1 MTDLRTNLILAF
13 DTMRNHRLRTALT
26 VLGLTM
32 GVAVLIM
39 VVTLILGANIYVEDK
54 IANLGTNV
62 FRIGKMPFTSTSHDE
77 YKKAIRHTD
86 IRIADVEGLKARC
99 PLCADIGAN
108 AQSSVTVRYQNQEL
122 NDVSFRGQT
131 ASMIDIGNLVVE
143 RGRFFT
149 DSEDRHGAGVC
160 VIGDELT
167 EELFPNVDPIGKTIR
182 VGPEPLL
189 VIGTFERIGSV
200 LGQNQDSF
208 IVVPLHT
215 MFRMR
220 GSRFSLTIEVKTGPE
235 EGAFEKTI
243 NQAWGAMRVQR
254 GLGGKREDDFY
265 FGTAAAY
272 MALWE
277 SISASFFFVF
287 ISVSSI
293 AAIVGG
299 IVIMN
304 IMLVSV
310 TERTKEVGVRRACG
324 ANRGDILRQFL
335 AESVVQA
342 ALGGVLGVG
351 IGVIAAFLV
360 TRFSNFPAAVEWWVA
375 ALGVALASTVGIFFG
390 LYPAMKAA
398 DLDPVEALRS
408 E

>member
-1 MTDLRTNLILAF
+1 MTDLRTNLVLAF

-39 VVTLILGANIYVEDK
+39 VVTLILGANSYVEDK

-77 YKKAIRHTD
+77 YRRAIRHPD
-86 IRIADVEGLKARC
+86 IRMADVEGLKARC
-99 PLCADIGAN
+99 PLCADVGAN
-108 AQSSVTVRYQNQEL
+108 AKSTVTVRRKNQEL
-122 NDVSFRGQT
+122 TDVSFRGQT

-160 VIGDELT
+160 VIGDELV
-167 EELFPNVDPIGKTIR
+167 EELFPNLDPIGKTIR

-243 NQAWGAMRVQR
+243 NQAWGAMRAQR
-254 GLGGKREDDFY
+254 GLGGKREDNFY

-304 IMLVSV
+304 IMLAVTRHRTHQGGRGAACLRGEPRRYPPSVSGR
-310 TERTKEVGVRRACG
+310 ERRAGGARRCAGSRDRRHCG
-324 ANRGDILRQFL
+324 IPGDAFFKFSGPR
-335 AESVVQA
+335 SS
-342 ALGGVLGVG
+342 GGWP
-351 IGVIAAFLV
+351 
-360 TRFSNFPAAVEWWVA
+360 RW
-375 ALGVALASTVGIFFG
+375 
-390 LYPAMKAA
+390 
-398 DLDPVEALRS
+398 ALRS
-408 E
+408 PRRSGYSSASTRP

>member
-1 MTDLRTNLILAF
+1 MTNVGTNLVLAF

-39 VVTLILGANIYVEDK
+39 VITLILGANTYVEDK

-62 FRIGKMPFTSTSHDE
+62 FRIGKMPFTSTSRDE
-77 YKKAIRHTD
+77 YRRAIRHPK
-86 IRIADVEGLKARC
+86 ISMADVEGLRARC
-99 PLCADIGAN
+99 PLCTDVGAN
-108 AQSSVTVRYQNQEL
+108 ASSRVTVRYKNQEL
-122 NDVSFRGQT
+122 TDVSLRGQT
-131 ASMIDIGNLVVE
+131 ANMIDIGNVVVE

-149 DSEDRHGAGVC
+149 DAEDRHGAAVC
-160 VIGDELT
+160 VIGDELS
-167 EELFPNVDPIGKTIR
+167 EQLFPNVESIGKTIR
-182 VGPEPLL
+182 VGHKTLMI
-189 VIGTFERIGSV
+189 IGTFERIGSV
-200 LGQNQDSF
+200 LGENQDSF
-208 IVVPLHT
+208 LVIPLNTFFH
-215 MFRMR
+215 MR
-220 GSRFSLTIEVKTGPE
+220 GPRFSLTMEVKTGPE
-235 EGAFEKTI
+235 EGVFEQTLD
-243 NQAWGAMRVQR
+243 QAWGAMRAQR
-254 GLGGKREDDFY
+254 GLAGKRDDDFY

-272 MALWE
+272 MALWD

-293 AAIVGG
+293 AAVVGG

-342 ALGGVLGVG
+342 ALGGVLGGG
-351 IGVIAAFLV
+351 IGVVAAFLV
-360 TRFSNFPAAVEWWVA
+360 TLFSNFPASVEWWVA
-375 ALGVALASTVGIFFG
+375 ALGVAIASTVGIFFG